1 MRYVGRSSTI
11 LGRVAMRVGSAVV
24 ALSVLLLAAC
34 APMTVPFYRPGAA
47 PGKVV
52 KAWCPPVHSVIL
64 FEVHDVLVGFEVSSS
79 QSDRVLV
86 TIMFEI
92 PENRSVQLVDH
103 SVEIY
108 GPTQASLKGE
118 LSGRVW
124 VSAGQ
129 TGEISLDTPMYGRT
143 EERLFD
149 QITRYGKTKH
159 AYYFLR
165 ADVAAIQSDRLFLK
179 PPRFLVNGLRVDLPV
194 ITFSRTTESYVG
206 SLNC

>member
-1 MRYVGRSSTI
+1 MS
-11 LGRVAMRVGSAVV
+11 
-24 ALSVLLLAAC
+24 
-34 APMTVPFYRPGAA
+34 VPFYRPDAP

-64 FEVHDVLVGFEVSSS
+64 FEVHDVIVGFELSSS

-92 PENRSVQLVDH
+92 PENRSVQLIDR
-103 SVEIY
+103 SVEITSS
-108 GPTQASLKGE
+108 TQTSSKGD
-118 LSGRVW
+118 LSGHVW
-124 VSAGQ
+124 VSAGR
-129 TGEISLDTPMYGRT
+129 TGEISLETPMQGRS
-143 EERLFD
+143 EKRLFA
-149 QITRYGKTKH
+149 QITRYGKTTH

-165 ADVAAIQSDRLFLK
+165 ADIVAAQSERYTLR
-179 PPRFLVNGLRVDLPV
+179 PPRFLVNGMQVVLPV